1 MSPEDA
7 LQGSAG
13 GDPKL
18 LCAGKEGG
26 VGTGR
31 DVQLFEAALVFLQL
45 RNLFY
50 FHRWEGREQRAA
62 AAAVE
67 QRWGLRGALIMGG
80 GGGGINCLRAAR
92 PGRPPMERMG
102 GVQLKEGYLGRL

>member
-80 GGGGINCLRAAR
+80 GGGGDKL
-92 PGRPPMERMG
+92 PPCGTAWETPNGKDG
-102 GVQLKEGYLGRL
+102 GGSTKRGVFG